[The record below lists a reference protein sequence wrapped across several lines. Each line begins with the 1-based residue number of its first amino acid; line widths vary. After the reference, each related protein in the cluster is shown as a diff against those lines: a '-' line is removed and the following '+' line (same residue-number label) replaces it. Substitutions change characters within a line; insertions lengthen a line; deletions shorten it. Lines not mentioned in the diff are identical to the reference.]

1 MTDQAGDD
9 TPDELEQ
16 ATEPFE
22 PEAPAHLDPDAET
35 VVHDEDLD
43 EEALVDEAES
53 ALDDQPAT

>member
-1 MTDQAGDD
+1 MTDQAGNE

-16 ATEPFE
+16 AAEPFE

-43 EEALVDEAES
+43 EEAVVDEEVP
-53 ALDDQPAT
+53 ALDEPAS

>member
-1 MTDQAGDD
+1 MTDHAGNE

-16 ATEPFE
+16 AAEPFE

-43 EEALVDEAES
+43 EEAVVDEEEP
-53 ALDDQPAT
+53 ALDEPAT